1 MKPLLLLLLL
11 ALCSPGLAQESRI
24 QFERIEGA
32 ASFSN
37 AGIDA
42 ITQDAQGFM
51 WFGSLG
57 DGLARYDGYEFKVFR
72 HDQNDPQSLS
82 HNEVNHINIAPDGKM
97 WIATSGGL
105 NEFDATT
112 ETFTRYLPDPAN
124 TESISGSYVGT
135 SLVESDGTLWV
146 GAGGGLDRRD
156 PGKTGFRHYTLRPEG
171 AEGEALE
178 GISPDR
184 AFTLLLDGENT
195 LWVGTLGGGLL
206 RFDREADSFTRFLHD
221 PDNPKSLPDNTIRD
235 IYEDREKTIWVTTD
249 SGLSRMDRRSNSF
262 RNYLPDGNNPSS
274 LRGSSVGEMLEDSL
288 GNIWVSADELGVSLF
303 DREKETFSHFYHE
316 PANPQSLSPGT
327 VWTIFEDNGGVIWLG
342 TNSIN
347 RVLPTVHSFRVFQN
361 PAESAREAGEVPYA
375 MIQTRDGHLWLNTH
389 EGVDRLDPTT
399 AEWQRFALHPEDPAS
414 RQNQAMTI
422 HEDRTGN
429 LWVAYPKAVSR
440 VDIQTG
446 QHSSIEIA
454 SKPLCVYV
462 DTASRLWLCQPF
474 YGFSEV
480 DFETGTQEQR
490 YVTDSEDKSSISGT
504 FAYFANEDSAGR
516 FWIGTYSGLNLFD
529 PDTGE
534 FKSYAPVNGDVNSI
548 SSKDVRSFLED
559 PAGDVW
565 FGTAYGLNRYNP
577 ATDDFTRFLNGPG
590 TSLNRFRGIIS
601 GDQNKLWVKHG
612 DGLANFDPATGAF
625 RNITSRDGLPRDIGD
640 SIVRDRR
647 NGLIYLATAE
657 GVVSFDPAKFDLSRN
672 PPAVALTDFR
682 LFNKSVPIQSAS
694 IASPLPSAIGL
705 AKHLTLGPEDTLIS
719 FSFSALDYSNPAIHS
734 YAYRLQGFDDD
745 WIETDASR
753 RIATYTALPPG
764 DYEFQVRA
772 AVNGRE
778 WAGETPS
785 LGLSVLPPWWR
796 TIFAYIAYV
805 VVIMSLLF
813 TFLQLRTR
821 SLRLRSSQLKA
832 LVTERTAELSS
843 KTQTIEE
850 LMDAKDQYF
859 TRVSHEFR
867 TPLTIILGPI
877 ERLLDGHVDF
887 EARRYLN
894 TVQRNA
900 NRLLRLVDQLL
911 GLSRLDA
918 GKGEAAAPHAVQPTI
933 RYIVA
938 SMDSLAERKNIKMTA
953 DAVDDVWVNVSADA
967 LEKHKDDRRCR

>member
-1 MKPLLLLLLL
+1 
-11 ALCSPGLAQESRI
+11 
-24 QFERIEGA
+24 
-32 ASFSN
+32 
-37 AGIDA
+37 
-42 ITQDAQGFM
+42 
-51 WFGSLG
+51 
-57 DGLARYDGYEFKVFR
+57 
-72 HDQNDPQSLS
+72 
-82 HNEVNHINIAPDGKM
+82 
-97 WIATSGGL
+97 
-105 NEFDATT
+105 
-112 ETFTRYLPDPAN
+112 
-124 TESISGSYVGT
+124 
-135 SLVESDGTLWV
+135 
-146 GAGGGLDRRD
+146 
-156 PGKTGFRHYTLRPEG
+156 
-171 AEGEALE
+171 
-178 GISPDR
+178 
-184 AFTLLLDGENT
+184 
-195 LWVGTLGGGLL
+195 
-206 RFDREADSFTRFLHD
+206 
-221 PDNPKSLPDNTIRD
+221 
-235 IYEDREKTIWVTTD
+235 
-249 SGLSRMDRRSNSF
+249 
-262 RNYLPDGNNPSS
+262 
-274 LRGSSVGEMLEDSL
+274 
-288 GNIWVSADELGVSLF
+288 
-303 DREKETFSHFYHE
+303 
-316 PANPQSLSPGT
+316 
-327 VWTIFEDNGGVIWLG
+327 
-342 TNSIN
+342 
-347 RVLPTVHSFRVFQN
+347 
-361 PAESAREAGEVPYA
+361 
-375 MIQTRDGHLWLNTH
+375 
-389 EGVDRLDPTT
+389 
-399 AEWQRFALHPEDPAS
+399 
-414 RQNQAMTI
+414 
-422 HEDRTGN
+422 
-429 LWVAYPKAVSR
+429 
-440 VDIQTG
+440 
-446 QHSSIEIA
+446 
-454 SKPLCVYV
+454 
-462 DTASRLWLCQPF
+462 
-474 YGFSEV
+474 
-480 DFETGTQEQR
+480 
-490 YVTDSEDKSSISGT
+490 
-504 FAYFANEDSAGR
+504 
-516 FWIGTYSGLNLFD
+516 
-529 PDTGE
+529 
-534 FKSYAPVNGDVNSI
+534 
-548 SSKDVRSFLED
+548 
-559 PAGDVW
+559 
-565 FGTAYGLNRYNP
+565 
-577 ATDDFTRFLNGPG
+577 
-590 TSLNRFRGIIS
+590 
-601 GDQNKLWVKHG
+601 
-612 DGLANFDPATGAF
+612 
-625 RNITSRDGLPRDIGD
+625 LPRDIGD

-734 YAYRLQGFDDD
+734 YAYRLQGFDDG

-967 LEKHKDDRRCR
+967 LEEIVINLLSNALKYTPSGGEVSVAAGLDGQSVYITVRDTGSGIPVDQQEDVFERFYRVDDLAETAPGSGLGLALVKEMVIANDGTIELDSTEGTGTCIRVILPAADKPAELLQDIDAQIGNRLATEVEMALPDQPLTGTISAADDAMPNLLIIEDNVDLCKHLQAIFTGHLHCDFAHDGQSGIDKAVEIIPDAIICDVMLPRINGFEVTRQLKQDDRTCHVPIIMLTARVDEESRIEGLKSLADDYLAKPFSEVELRQRVDTLLAVREILRDRFSKELDRSGLDAFKASLTEHDRRFIERVEKVLEQEYSEPDFSTSKFANGVAMSERQLQRKLKAIMNYSPREYLRKFRLKKAMKLLESGSSVADAAYSVGFTSLSYFAKCFKAQFVLTPSQVFEGKQGTHSPPVSELRTNDW